1 MYTYAMQRSLALKAF
16 SLNIGEEKHIDVGR
30 QWRKGGKALLLVS
43 LMDGGVAMCC
53 SATLKPSEA
62 LQEGSTR
69 KGL

>member
-1 MYTYAMQRSLALKAF
+1 MQRSLALKAF
-16 SLNIGEEKHIDVGR
+16 SLNIGEEKQIVGR